1 MEKIII
7 TFKTETQIYTSKL
20 NWNGSITD
28 FFDTIHAGLLAVGFN
43 NTVIFR
49 GIAQYVSD
57 YDYGYELTTTSLIEG
72 DSSNLVITVKSEEND
87 IKVELPCD
95 ASILDV
101 LNAVYAMLIQM
112 TFGYKTI
119 ENYLI
124 DFYQEHSKFLEL
136 EEVEKDNVNDT
147 ADDTADDTA
156 EEQNKLKSK
165 DPFIQRLISK
175 IKEA

>member
-1 MEKIII
+1 MEKIIV

-20 NWNGSITD
+20 NWNGSIVD

-101 LNAVYAMLIQM
+101 LNAIYAILIQM

-136 EEVEKDNVNDT
+136 KEAEKDNMDDNTEDT
-147 ADDTADDTA
+147 AEDTL

-165 DPFIQRLISK
+165 DPFIQRLINK